1 MLLCNHCTGERKSKN
16 SLIQHEIKCP
26 SNPERKYSSGMLG
39 KKGGNQFTTGR
50 VKGHTEETKQ
60 LMKIVSSNKRHT
72 EASKKKISI
81 ARIKYLKEHPE
92 KVPYRINHSSK
103 ISYPELYFSECF
115 ADVVN
120 LEKEHQVGLY
130 SLDFANVADKLYL
143 EIDGEQHYLDDRIVE
158 SDKKRT
164 AKLTELGWI
173 GYRIR
178 WSDFQRL
185 TEDEKKRTI
194 LNIRSMMKWYHS

>member
-1 MLLCNHCTGERKSKN
+1 M
-16 SLIQHEIKCP
+16 
-26 SNPERKYSSGMLG
+26 
-39 KKGGNQFTTGR
+39 
-50 VKGHTEETKQ
+50 KGHTEETKQ

-103 ISYPELYFSECF
+103 RSYPELYFSECF